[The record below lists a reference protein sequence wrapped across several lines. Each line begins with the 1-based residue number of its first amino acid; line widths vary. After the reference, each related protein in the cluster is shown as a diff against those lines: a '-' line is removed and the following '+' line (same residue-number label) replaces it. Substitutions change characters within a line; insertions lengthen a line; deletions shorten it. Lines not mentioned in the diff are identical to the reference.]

1 MSYTFSRR
9 EFLKYSAATA
19 VAMAGAGLLGGCEY
33 QDPNNPV
40 SKKLNS
46 YLDSALQLRAGLRDM
61 KIDHGTCTLTVDIQ
75 SARENPFKLDPSCFS
90 VSVIGVDVDADGKT
104 KTFQRYFSMNNN
116 NRGVKFLNA
125 TSILISKKNP
135 KVEGL
140 QMVATE
146 FPDLQDGDTVLFQ
159 YIPESTMSNYS
170 LNWEITK
177 EVYDAHNKPSSGS
190 SGVPEPGASTTT

>member
-40 SKKLNS
+40 SKKLNT
-46 YLDSALQLRAGLRDM
+46 YLDSALQLRTGLDDM
-61 KIDHGTCTLTVDIQ
+61 KIDHGTCTLTVTIQ
-75 SARENPFKLDPSCFS
+75 ASREKSFMLDPNRFS
-90 VSVIGVDVDADGKT
+90 VSVIGVTEDGKDV
-104 KTFQRYFSMNNN
+104 QRYYSMNEG
-116 NRGVKFLNA
+116 GVKFRNA
-125 TSILISKKNP
+125 TSMLINKKNP
-135 KVEGL
+135 LVKGL
-140 QMVATE
+140 QLVATN
-146 FPDLQDGDTVLFQ
+146 FPDLKDGDKVLFQ
-159 YIPESTMSNYS
+159 YIPDSTMSNYS

-190 SGVPEPGASTTT
+190 STDASTTT

>member
-19 VAMAGAGLLGGCEY
+19 VAVAGAGLLGGCEY

-40 SKKLNS
+40 SKKVGT

-61 KIDHGTCTLTVDIQ
+61 KIKNGTCTLTVDIQ
-75 SARENPFKLDPSCFS
+75 GSRSRSFMLNPNCFS
-90 VSVIGVDVDADGKT
+90 VAVIGVTEDGET
-104 KTFQRYFSMNNN
+104 VRRYFSMKD
-116 NRGVKFLNA
+116 GVKFLNA
-125 TSILISKKNP
+125 TSMLINKENP

-159 YIPESTMSNYS
+159 YIPDSTMSNYS

-177 EVYDAHNKPSSGS
+177 EVYDAHNESSSGS
-190 SGVPEPGASTTT
+190 GSSEAPEPDASTTA

>member
-40 SKKLNS
+40 SKKIGT

-61 KIDHGTCTLTVDIQ
+61 KIENGTCTLTVDIQ
-75 SARENPFKLDPSCFS
+75 SARENPFKLYPSCFS
-90 VSVIGVDVDADGKT
+90 VSVIGVDVDAESKSKT
-104 KTFQRYFSMNNN
+104 VQRYFSMNEG
-116 NRGVKFLNA
+116 GVKFLNA
-125 TSILISKKNP
+125 TSILVSKKNP

-140 QMVATE
+140 QMVATN
-146 FPDLQDGDTVLFQ
+146 FPELKDGDTVLFQ
-159 YIPESTMSNYS
+159 YIPESNMSNFS

-177 EVYDAHNKPSSGS
+177 EVYDAYINKSTSSSGTD
-190 SGVPEPGASTTT
+190 ASTTT

>member
-19 VAMAGAGLLGGCEY
+19 VAMAGASLLGGCEY

-40 SKKLNS
+40 SKKVNS

-61 KIDHGTCTLTVDIQ
+61 KIENGNGTCTLTVDIQ
-75 SARENPFKLDPSCFS
+75 SARENPFKLYPSCFS
-90 VSVIGVDVDADGKT
+90 VSVIGVNAEG
-104 KTFQRYFSMNNN
+104 KTFQRYFSMNE
-116 NRGVKFLNA
+116 GGMKFLNA
-125 TSILISKKNP
+125 TSILVSKKNP

-140 QMVATE
+140 KLVAPN
-146 FPDLQDGDTVLFQ
+146 FPDLQEGDTVLFQ
-159 YIPESTMSNYS
+159 YIPESNMSNFS

-177 EVYDAHNKPSSGS
+177 EVYDAYINKSTSSS
-190 SGVPEPGASTTT
+190 STDASTTT

>member
-1 MSYTFSRR
+1 MSYTFCRR
-9 EFLKYSAATA
+9 AFLKYSAATA

-40 SKKLNS
+40 SKKVGT

-61 KIDHGTCTLTVDIQ
+61 KINNGTCTLTVDIQ
-75 SARENPFKLDPSCFS
+75 SVRGIPFKLYPSCFS
-90 VSVIGVDVDADGKT
+90 VAVIGVTEDGET
-104 KTFQRYFSMNNN
+104 VRRYFSTNNN
-116 NRGVKFLNA
+116 NNGVKFLNA
-125 TSILISKKNP
+125 TSVLVSKRNP

-140 QMVATE
+140 QLVATN

-159 YIPESTMSNYS
+159 YIPDSTMSNYS

-177 EVYDAHNKPSSGS
+177 EVYDAHNKPSSSS
-190 SGVPEPGASTTT
+190 SGVPEPDASTTA

>member
-40 SKKLNS
+40 SKKLNT
-46 YLDSALQLRAGLRDM
+46 YLDSALQLRAGLDDM
-61 KIDHGTCTLTVDIQ
+61 KIENGTCTLTVTIQ
-75 SARENPFKLDPSCFS
+75 ASREKSFMLDPNRFS
-90 VSVIGVDVDADGKT
+90 VSVIGVTEEGKDD
-104 KTFQRYFSMNNN
+104 QRYYSMNEG
-116 NRGVKFLNA
+116 GVKFLNA
-125 TSILISKKNP
+125 TSMLINKKNP
-135 KVEGL
+135 LVKGL
-140 QMVATE
+140 QMVATN
-146 FPDLQDGDTVLFQ
+146 FPDLQDGDKVLFQ
-159 YIPESTMSNYS
+159 YIPDSTMSNYS

-190 SGVPEPGASTTT
+190 SGAPEPGASTTA

>member
-19 VAMAGAGLLGGCEY
+19 VAMVGAGLLGGCEY

-40 SKKLNS
+40 SKKVGT

-61 KIDHGTCTLTVDIQ
+61 KIDNGTCTLTVDIQ
-75 SARENPFKLDPSCFS
+75 SVRENPFKLYPSCFS
-90 VSVIGVDVDADGKT
+90 VSVIGVNAEG
-104 KTFQRYFSMNNN
+104 KTFQRYFSMNEG
-116 NRGVKFLNA
+116 GVKFLNA

-140 QMVATE
+140 QLVATN

-159 YIPESTMSNYS
+159 YIPESTMSNFS

-190 SGVPEPGASTTT
+190 SGAPEPGASTTA

>member
-9 EFLKYSAATA
+9 AFLKYSATTA
-19 VAMAGAGLLGGCEY
+19 VAVAGAGLLGGCEY

-40 SKKLNS
+40 SKKVGT

-61 KIDHGTCTLTVDIQ
+61 KIDNGTCTLTVDIQ
-75 SARENPFKLDPSCFS
+75 SVRENPFKLYPSCFS
-90 VSVIGVDVDADGKT
+90 VSVIGVNAEG
-104 KTFQRYFSMNNN
+104 KTFQRYFSMNEG
-116 NRGVKFLNA
+116 GVKFLNA
-125 TSILISKKNP
+125 TSILINKKNP

-140 QMVATE
+140 KLVAPN

-177 EVYDAHNKPSSGS
+177 EVYDEYINKSSSGS

>member
-19 VAMAGAGLLGGCEY
+19 VAMAGASLLGGCEY

-40 SKKLNS
+40 SKKVNS

-61 KIDHGTCTLTVDIQ
+61 KIENDTCILTVDIQ
-75 SARENPFKLDPSCFS
+75 STRENPFKLYPSCFS
-90 VSVIGVDVDADGKT
+90 VSVSGVDVDGEGNT
-104 KTFQRYFSMNNN
+104 KTVQRYFSMNEG
-116 NRGVKFLNA
+116 GVKVLNA
-125 TSILISKKNP
+125 TSILVSKKNP

-140 QMVATE
+140 KLVAPN
-146 FPDLQDGDTVLFQ
+146 FPDLKDGDTVLFQ
-159 YIPESTMSNYS
+159 YIPESNMSNFS

-177 EVYDAHNKPSSGS
+177 EVYDAYINKSTSSSGTD
-190 SGVPEPGASTTT
+190 ASTTT

>member
-19 VAMAGAGLLGGCEY
+19 VAVVGAGLLGGCEY

-40 SKKLNS
+40 SKKVGT

-75 SARENPFKLDPSCFS
+75 SVRGIPFKLYPSCFS
-90 VSVIGVDVDADGKT
+90 VSVIGVDAEG
-104 KTFQRYFSMNNN
+104 KTFQRYFSMNEG
-116 NRGVKFLNA
+116 GVKFLNA
-125 TSILISKKNP
+125 TSVLVSKKNP

-140 QMVATE
+140 QMVAPN
-146 FPDLQDGDTVLFQ
+146 FPELKDGDTVLFQ
-159 YIPESTMSNYS
+159 YIPESNMSNYS

-177 EVYDAHNKPSSGS
+177 EVYDAHNKPSSSS
-190 SGVPEPGASTTT
+190 SGVPEPDASTTA

>member
-40 SKKLNS
+40 SKKVGT

-75 SARENPFKLDPSCFS
+75 SVRENPFKLYPSCFS
-90 VSVIGVDVDADGKT
+90 VSVIGVNAEG
-104 KTFQRYFSMNNN
+104 KTFQRYFSMNEG
-116 NRGVKFLNA
+116 GVKFLNA
-125 TSILISKKNP
+125 TSILVSKKNP

-140 QMVATE
+140 QMVATN
-146 FPDLQDGDTVLFQ
+146 FPELKDGDTVLFQ

-177 EVYDAHNKPSSGS
+177 EVYDEYINKSSSGS

>member
-19 VAMAGAGLLGGCEY
+19 VAMVGAGLLGGCEY

-40 SKKLNS
+40 SKKVNS

-61 KIDHGTCTLTVDIQ
+61 KIADGTCTLTVDIQ
-75 SARENPFKLDPSCFS
+75 SARENPFKLYPSCFS
-90 VSVIGVDVDADGKT
+90 VSVIGVNAEGK
-104 KTFQRYFSMNNN
+104 KFQRYLSMNNN
-116 NRGVKFLNA
+116 NNGVKFLNA

-146 FPDLQDGDTVLFQ
+146 FPDLQAGDTVLFQ
-159 YIPESTMSNYS
+159 YIPESNMSNYS

-177 EVYDAHNKPSSGS
+177 EVYDAYINKSTSSSGTD
-190 SGVPEPGASTTT
+190 ASTTT

>member
-40 SKKLNS
+40 SKKVGT

-61 KIDHGTCTLTVDIQ
+61 KIDNGTCTLTVDIQ
-75 SARENPFKLDPSCFS
+75 SVRENPFKLYPSCFS
-90 VSVIGVDVDADGKT
+90 VSVIGVNAEG
-104 KTFQRYFSMNNN
+104 KTFQRYFSMNEG
-116 NRGVKFLNA
+116 GVKFLNA
-125 TSILISKKNP
+125 TSILINKKNP

-140 QMVATE
+140 KLVAPN

-177 EVYDAHNKPSSGS
+177 EVYDEYINKSSSGS

>member
-9 EFLKYSAATA
+9 DFLKYSAATA

-40 SKKLNS
+40 SKKIGT

-61 KIDHGTCTLTVDIQ
+61 KIADGTCTLTVDIE
-75 SARENPFKLDPSCFS
+75 SSRENPFKLYPSCFS
-90 VSVIGVDVDADGKT
+90 VSVSGVDVDANSKSKT
-104 KTFQRYFSMNNN
+104 VQRYFSVNEG
-116 NRGVKFLNA
+116 GVKFLNA
-125 TSILISKKNP
+125 TSILINEDNP

-140 QMVATE
+140 KLVAPN
-146 FPDLQDGDTVLFQ
+146 FPDLQEGDTVLFQ
-159 YIPESTMSNYS
+159 YIPESTMASYS

-177 EVYDAHNKPSSGS
+177 EVYDAYINKSTSSSGTD
-190 SGVPEPGASTTT
+190 ASTTT

>member
-19 VAMAGAGLLGGCEY
+19 VAMAGASLLGGCEY

-40 SKKLNS
+40 SKKVGT

-61 KIDHGTCTLTVDIQ
+61 KIKNGTCTLTVDIQ
-75 SARENPFKLDPSCFS
+75 SARENPFKLYPSCFS
-90 VSVIGVDVDADGKT
+90 VSVSGVDVDAEGNT
-104 KTFQRYFSMNNN
+104 KTVQRYFSMNEG
-116 NRGVKFLNA
+116 GVKFLNA
-125 TSILISKKNP
+125 TSVLVSKKNP

-140 QMVATE
+140 QMVAPN
-146 FPDLQDGDTVLFQ
+146 FPELKDGDTVLFQ
-159 YIPESTMSNYS
+159 YIPESNMSNYS

-177 EVYDAHNKPSSGS
+177 EVYDAHNKPSSSS
-190 SGVPEPGASTTT
+190 SGVPEPDASTTA